1 MKKIRL
7 VTLII
12 FALFVFCLSVTAQE
26 YKFDDGRGNHGTLY
40 IGGGQKNYVVTGTVY
55 ANKRLSC
62 QITGTY
68 YPTTGRLKALCKDK
82 ERAQQWDVTGSKLN
96 KKDAF
101 QFSVGE
107 STYIA
112 YRSVEGIS
120 GTWSIEQN
128 GDGRSYRGTLI
139 LKQEGIKITGTAEWN
154 NHQKGRVSGQL
165 YENNGVTLTI
175 YYSEGLE
182 GYYRATLSNNG
193 NLMFDGTA
201 KANKGGTTV
210 SWSAKRV
217 SR

>member
-1 MKKIRL
+1 MRNIRL
-7 VTLII
+7 VTI
-12 FALFVFCLSVTAQE
+12 FIFVLFVFCLPVVAQE

-40 IGGGQKNYVVTGTVY
+40 IGGGQKNYVVTGSNY

-68 YPTTGRLKALCKDK
+68 YPTTGRLKALCKDT
-82 ERAQQWDVTGSKLN
+82 ERAQEWDVTGFKLN

-107 STYIA
+107 STFVA

-120 GTWSIEQN
+120 GSWRIEQN
-128 GDGRSYRGTLI
+128 GGGKTYIGTLI
-139 LKQEGIKITGTAEWN
+139 LNQEGIKITGTAEWD

-165 YENNGVTLTI
+165 YENNTVTFTI

-182 GYYRATLSNNG
+182 GYYKATLGKNG
-193 NLMFDGTA
+193 VDMVGGTA
-201 KANKGGTTV
+201 KSNKGGATV
-210 SWSAKRV
+210 SWSAKKVTR
-217 SR
+217 